1 MWKISWKRYR
11 MQKQGIL
18 DVLVELNNKTKIN
31 IEMQTTFV
39 NCWDRRNLFYLSK
52 MYTEDL
58 RVGEKYSKLKRCIG
72 ISILDFDFTGGED
85 YHTVYRLRDEKGNEF
100 SDIFEIHI
108 IELGKKLKGTEKV
121 DDWIRIINAEKME
134 DLRMI
139 QARNIGI
146 KTAIEEIKRMSLS
159 KRLRYHYE
167 AYWKAKRDAWAIAE
181 YQEEQKQKFEM
192 EMEEKFQQM
201 EALNRGVE
209 EQKREMDMKK
219 QEIEALNRGAEE
231 QKRELDIKKREMEAL
246 NQELERKKS
255 ELEEVKKKLE
265 DSKNSDKI
273 E

>member
-58 RVGEKYSKLKRCIG
+58 R
-72 ISILDFDFTGGED
+72 
-85 YHTVYRLRDEKGNEF
+85 
-100 SDIFEIHI
+100 
-108 IELGKKLKGTEKV
+108 
-121 DDWIRIINAEKME
+121 
-134 DLRMI
+134 MI

-167 AYWKAKRDAWAIAE
+167 AYWKVKRDAWAIAE

-201 EALNRGVE
+201 EALN
-209 EQKREMDMKK
+209 QK
-219 QEIEALNRGAEE
+219 
-231 QKRELDIKKREMEAL
+231 
-246 NQELERKKS
+246 LERKRS
-255 ELEEVKKKLE
+255 ELEEVEKKLE